1 MTKYDLDKKRIMG
14 NKKTTLGIL
23 CALGCEVLFGFSYIF
38 TKNATKVAGELEL
51 LGWRFFIAFAVI
63 LLCMVTGIIK
73 VNLRGK
79 GIKPLL
85 LIALFSPC
93 IYFIGETV
101 GINNTTASE
110 SGVFLACIPV
120 ASLIASTLI
129 LKKKPKRLQV
139 IGIIIT
145 LIGVIIT
152 VTAVGISS
160 SLSILGYGFL
170 LLAVFSYSLYSV
182 FVEKASEYTGMEITV
197 AMLSIGALVF
207 VVIAI
212 CKSCINGNIN
222 NLILLPF
229 KESTF
234 VAAVLYQGIGCS
246 IGAFFLSNIAIAN
259 IGVNKTAS
267 FIGISTV
274 VSIVAGV
281 LILQENFN
289 MYQVFGGAAII
300 TGVYTANIK

>member
-1 MTKYDLDKKRIMG
+1 MG
-14 NKKTTLGIL
+14 NKKTTVGIL
-23 CALGCEVLFGFSYIF
+23 CALGCEILFGFSYIF
-38 TKNATKVAGELEL
+38 TKNATKVAGELDL
-51 LGWRFFIAFAVI
+51 LRWRFFIAFAVI
-63 LLCMVTGIIK
+63 LLFMVTGIIK
-73 VNLRGK
+73 VDLRGK

-93 IYFIGETV
+93 VYFIGETV

-120 ASLIASTLI
+120 ASLIASALI

-139 IGIIIT
+139 IEIIIT
-145 LIGVIIT
+145 LTGVIIT

-170 LLAVFSYSLYSV
+170 LLAVFSYALYSV
-182 FVEKASEYTGMEITV
+182 FVEKASEYTGMEITF

-207 VVIAI
+207 VVIATG
-212 CKSCINGNIN
+212 KSCINGNIN

-234 VAAVLYQGIGCS
+234 AAAVLYQGIGCS

-289 MYQVFGGAAII
+289 MYQVFGSAAII

>member
-1 MTKYDLDKKRIMG
+1 MG
-14 NKKTTLGIL
+14 NKKTTVGIL
-23 CALGCEVLFGFSYIF
+23 CALGCEILFGFSYIF
-38 TKNATKVAGELEL
+38 TKNATKVAGELDL

-63 LLCMVTGIIK
+63 LLFMVTGIIK
-73 VNLRGK
+73 VDLRGK

-93 IYFIGETV
+93 VYFIGETV

-120 ASLIASTLI
+120 ASLIASALI

-139 IGIIIT
+139 IEIIIT
-145 LIGVIIT
+145 LTGVIIT

-170 LLAVFSYSLYSV
+170 LLAVFSYALYSV
-182 FVEKASEYTGMEITV
+182 FVEKASEYTGMEITF

-207 VVIAI
+207 VVIATG
-212 CKSCINGNIN
+212 KSCINGNIN

-234 VAAVLYQGIGCS
+234 AAAVLYQGIGCS

-289 MYQVFGGAAII
+289 MYQVFGSAAII

>member
-93 IYFIGETV
+93 ICFIGETV

-222 NLILLPF
+222 NLMLPF
-229 KESTF
+229 KESAF

>member
-1 MTKYDLDKKRIMG
+1 M
-14 NKKTTLGIL
+14 
-23 CALGCEVLFGFSYIF
+23 
-38 TKNATKVAGELEL
+38 
-51 LGWRFFIAFAVI
+51 
-63 LLCMVTGIIK
+63 
-73 VNLRGK
+73 
-79 GIKPLL
+79 
-85 LIALFSPC
+85 
-93 IYFIGETV
+93 
-101 GINNTTASE
+101 
-110 SGVFLACIPV
+110 
-120 ASLIASTLI
+120 
-129 LKKKPKRLQV
+129 

-222 NLILLPF
+222 NLMLPF
-229 KESTF
+229 KESAF